1 MNYSDAPSPDLDDAL
16 AALAN
21 EQRRHMVESL
31 AVRPSTVS
39 DLAEQVGLTLPAIHR
54 HVRVLEAARLVRRR
68 KVGRTNVVTLD
79 RAGLRLVHAW
89 VTDFR
94 PWWGTDAETL
104 EHLDVAPPT
113 TAAPPP
119 D

>member
-1 MNYSDAPSPDLDDAL
+1 MNCPQPSSPVLDDAL

-21 EQRRHMVESL
+21 EQRRRMVEAL
-31 AVRPSTVS
+31 AVRPGTVS
-39 DLAEQVGLTLPAIHR
+39 DLAGQVGLTLPAIHR

-68 KVGRTNVVTLD
+68 KTGRTNVVTLD
-79 RAGLRLVHAW
+79 RTGLRLVHAW
-89 VTDFR
+89 VTDFH

-104 EHLDVAPPT
+104 DPLDASPAGDT
-113 TAAPPP
+113 TPPP

>member
-1 MNYSDAPSPDLDDAL
+1 MNSSDPPSPDLDDAL

-21 EQRRHMVESL
+21 EQRRRMVESL

-39 DLAEQVGLTLPAIHR
+39 DLAAQVGLTLPAIHR

-68 KVGRTNVVTLD
+68 KIGRTNVVTLD
-79 RAGLRLVHAW
+79 RSGLRLVHAW
-89 VTDFR
+89 VTDFH

-104 EHLDVAPPT
+104 EHLDDRPSADP
-113 TAAPPP
+113 AAPP